1 MHECSGSYQHSRSTT
16 GTSQFT
22 PTGYS
27 YTPSRRATRF
37 GLFGENEIRDLGIG
51 LGVIILISLTNYWRY
66 LFDAPLLI
74 ISALFIYGMAFIL
87 HELAHKFSA
96 QMFGYWAE
104 FKINRQGLM
113 LTLFSLISPFK
124 IIAPGAVMI
133 SNIANRDHYGK
144 VAAAGPATNIA
155 LGLLFMAMK
164 YLSNDPFYVILAVI
178 GMDINSTLALF
189 NLLPFGVFDG
199 AKIIRWNKYVWGA
212 SVVAAGLLYFVL

>member
-1 MHECSGSYQHSRSTT
+1 MPFRCKYCGGYFCSEHRLPEIHDCEGSYQQSRSTT
-16 GTSQFT
+16 GTSHFT

-37 GLFGENEIRDLGIG
+37 GLFGENELRDLGIG
-51 LGVIILISLTNYWRY
+51 LGVIILISLTHYWRY
-66 LFDAPLLI
+66 LFSAPLLI
-74 ISALFIYGMAFIL
+74 ISALLIYGMAFIL

-155 LGLLFMAMK
+155 Q
-164 YLSNDPFYVILAVI
+164 
-178 GMDINSTLALF
+178 
-189 NLLPFGVFDG
+189 
-199 AKIIRWNKYVWGA
+199 
-212 SVVAAGLLYFVL
+212 